1 MTGLGFVA
9 AGAVGVWLLLTPGG
23 GAAIAARWLPA
34 SLRRAAP
41 ALPQAASAP
50 PRATSALPR
59 PASAQPRAPERVL
72 GSVLAGAAAA
82 LAGWV
87 GAWALFGGA
96 VAPTFVALIGGAVPP
111 CTAARRHRHHAADS
125 WKAWPRLLAEI
136 RVLVAHRGQSIP
148 TALFAAG
155 VHAPTG
161 MRQAFSEAART
172 WSLSTDFEA
181 SLRVLKASLADPTA
195 DAVCETLLAA
205 HQIGG
210 VRIDARLRA
219 LAESAQAEAAARSD
233 ARAKQAGARFARSFV
248 ALVPAFMAVI
258 GLSIGRGRQAYES
271 SEGQL
276 LVALSVLAVAGCWL
290 WAGRI
295 MAVPMRKRV
304 FLQ

>member
-1 MTGLGFVA
+1 MTAIAFIA
-9 AGAVGVWLLLTPGG
+9 AGAAGVWLLSTPGG
-23 GAAIAARWLPA
+23 GPATGAPWRRVSPHRTASTSPPTSATLLGGVLVGAAAGVAGWIGAWTLFGGVAAPTLVALLSAAIPQCAATQRRR
-34 SLRRAAP
+34 RRAA
-41 ALPQAASAP
+41 S
-50 PRATSALPR
+50 
-59 PASAQPRAPERVL
+59 
-72 GSVLAGAAAA
+72 
-82 LAGWV
+82 
-87 GAWALFGGA
+87 
-96 VAPTFVALIGGAVPP
+96 
-111 CTAARRHRHHAADS
+111 S
-125 WKAWPRLLAEI
+125 WQAWPRLLAEI

-148 TALFAAG
+148 AALFAAG
-155 VHAPTG
+155 MHAPPV
-161 MRQAFSEAART
+161 MREAFSEAART

-219 LAESAQAEAAARSD
+219 LAEAAQAEAAARSD

-248 ALVPAFMAVI
+248 ASVPAFMAVI

-271 SEGQL
+271 GDGQL
-276 LVALSVLAVAGCWL
+276 LVAFSVLAVAGCWL

-295 MAVPMRKRV
+295 MTIPARKRV

>member
-1 MTGLGFVA
+1 MTGFGFIA
-9 AGAVGVWLLLTPGG
+9 AGTVGVWLLSTTGG
-23 GAAIAARWLPA
+23 DAAIGTRWLPT
-34 SLRRAAP
+34 SLR
-41 ALPQAASAP
+41 
-50 PRATSALPR
+50 R
-59 PASAQPRAPERVL
+59 PASAAPRAPMPMLR
-72 GSVLAGAAAA
+72 SALAGAAVAI
-82 LAGWV
+82 AGWIS
-87 GAWALFGGA
+87 AWTLFGGV
-96 VAPTFVALIGGAVPP
+96 VAPTLVALIGGTVPP
-111 CTAARRHRHHAADS
+111 CAAVQRHRHHATDS
-125 WKAWPRLLAEI
+125 WRAWPRLLAEI

-148 TALFAAG
+148 AALFAAG
-155 VHAPTG
+155 IHAPAG
-161 MRQAFSEAART
+161 MHQAFSEAART

-181 SLRVLKASLADPTA
+181 SLRVLKSALADPTA

-219 LAESAQAEAAARSD
+219 LAEAAQAEAAARSD

-271 SEGQL
+271 ADGQL
-276 LVALSVLAVAGCWL
+276 LVAFSVLAVAGCWL